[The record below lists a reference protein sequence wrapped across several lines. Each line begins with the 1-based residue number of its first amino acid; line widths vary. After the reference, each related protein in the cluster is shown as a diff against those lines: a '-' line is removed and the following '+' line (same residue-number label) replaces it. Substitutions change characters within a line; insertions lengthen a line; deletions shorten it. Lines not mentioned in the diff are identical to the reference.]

1 MIQVG
6 KSSLPVS
13 ACISWLGIQVSS
25 PDEGDKPAVEL
36 GIFTVAQEKD
46 MLNKG
51 QLKKKVRDSKAL
63 YFNSKN
69 IKVVFNG
76 LELVFKPMQKKKK
89 PALINLY
96 CFHCCVLSIF
106 TKPANPH
113 IVPD

>member
-1 MIQVG
+1 MH
-6 KSSLPVS
+6 
-13 ACISWLGIQVSS
+13 AYLGLKFRLWS

-36 GIFTVAQEKD
+36 GIFTAAQERD

-69 IKVVFNG
+69 IKVLFNG
-76 LELVFKPMQKKKK
+76 LELIFKLMQKNKK

-96 CFHCCVLSIF
+96 
-106 TKPANPH
+106 
-113 IVPD
+113 